1 MKTLGL
7 SAACII
13 AAFIMGGVSAADE
26 FCWKLARIDTDS
38 VTLIGTDDARKTA
51 KIGQEERAKMAR
63 FLGKSVKVHFE
74 DLKGEQWVVRL
85 ESWK

>member
-1 MKTLGL
+1 MKTFCLG
-7 SAACII
+7 AAGLM
-13 AAFIMGGVSAADE
+13 AAFIMSSASAADE

-51 KIGQEERAKMAR
+51 KIVREERARMAA

-74 DLKGEQWVVRL
+74 DLKGEQWVVSL